1 MLTRSRR
8 AWWLCVL
15 LAYSGARAA
24 EGVPVLRVTAPNG
37 QTSVLMATM
46 HIGHP
51 ALRQPAPSF
60 LRGARALVIEHLMDD
75 AIEERAM
82 APDAMDSLK
91 ADQPPQAA
99 WSKALSEAQKAE
111 LFERA
116 KCFSVRPM
124 RRDVFDYL
132 FGLRSPRFMSMLA
145 SYPCIPMRSRDTLV
159 MQSANAQQIP
169 LIPLES
175 AADIAQRRSAIPDRI
190 YAEWLYR
197 ALSIDTVAYYGQ
209 LADLLNRGD
218 YAAVLSETT
227 NMAADPADNALYKRI
242 MLDERNHA
250 WIAPLRAELDA
261 GNVVVLV
268 GAAHLPG
275 PDGLVA
281 LLQAAGYRLD
291 PIQVPSAP

>member
-15 LAYSGARAA
+15 LAHGAARAT
-24 EGVPVLRVTAPNG
+24 EGVPALRVTAPNG

-51 ALRQPAPSF
+51 ALRQPAPSL
-60 LRGARALVIEHLMDD
+60 LRGVRALVIEHPMDG

-82 APDAMDSLK
+82 APEAMDSVQ
-91 ADQPPQAA
+91 AGQPPQAA

-132 FGLRSPRFMSMLA
+132 FGLRSPRFMSTLA
-145 SYPCIPMRSRDTLV
+145 YYPCIPLRSRDTML
-159 MQSANAQQIP
+159 MQAASAQQIP

-175 AADIAQRRSAIPDRI
+175 AADIARQHKAIPDRL
-190 YAEWLYR
+190 YAELLYR
-197 ALSIDTVAYYGQ
+197 GLLIDTVAYYGQ

-218 YAAVLSETT
+218 YAAVLRETSS
-227 NMAADPADNALYKRI
+227 MAADPADNALYKRI

-250 WIAPLRAELDA
+250 WIGPLRAELDA

-275 PDGLVA
+275 PDGLEA
-281 LLQAAGYRLD
+281 LLQVAGYRLD
-291 PIQVPSAP
+291 PIQVPAAP

>member
-1 MLTRSRR
+1 MFTRSRR
-8 AWWLCVL
+8 AWLLCML
-15 LAYSGARAA
+15 LAHSGARAV
-24 EGVPVLRVTAPNG
+24 EGVPALRVTAPNG
-37 QTSVLMATM
+37 QTSVLMASM

-51 ALRQPAPSF
+51 AVRQPAPSL
-60 LRGARALVIEHLMDD
+60 LRGARALVIEHPMDGV
-75 AIEERAM
+75 IEERAM
-82 APDAMDSLK
+82 APEAMDSLQ
-91 ADQPPQAA
+91 AGQPPQAA

-145 SYPCIPMRSRDTLV
+145 YYPCIPMRSRDTLI
-159 MQSANAQQIP
+159 MQAANSQQIP

-175 AADIAQRRSAIPDRI
+175 ASDIAQRRSAIPDRL
-190 YAEWLYR
+190 YVEWLYR
-197 ALSIDTVAYYGQ
+197 GLSIDTVAYYGQ

-218 YAAVLSETT
+218 YNAVLRETT
-227 NMAADPADNALYKRI
+227 SMAADPADNALFKRI

-250 WIAPLRAELDA
+250 WIAPLRNEFDT

-281 LLQAAGYRLD
+281 LLQAAGYRVD
-291 PIQVPSAP
+291 PIQVPATP